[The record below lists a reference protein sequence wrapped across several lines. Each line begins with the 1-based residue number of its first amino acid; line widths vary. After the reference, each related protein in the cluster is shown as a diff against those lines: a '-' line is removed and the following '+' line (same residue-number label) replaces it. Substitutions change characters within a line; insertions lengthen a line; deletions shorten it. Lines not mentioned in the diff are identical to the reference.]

1 MVVNILV
8 IFVAMTILVFLD
20 LLNTS
25 EMYMVFQMALC
36 DSKMKNEI
44 LHFLIIVILI
54 IVIIKF
60 FII

>member
-8 IFVAMTILVFLD
+8 IFVAMTTLVFLD

-36 DSKMKNEI
+36 DTKMEKRMYMYKNTDRQI
-44 LHFLIIVILI
+44 
-54 IVIIKF
+54 
-60 FII
+60 